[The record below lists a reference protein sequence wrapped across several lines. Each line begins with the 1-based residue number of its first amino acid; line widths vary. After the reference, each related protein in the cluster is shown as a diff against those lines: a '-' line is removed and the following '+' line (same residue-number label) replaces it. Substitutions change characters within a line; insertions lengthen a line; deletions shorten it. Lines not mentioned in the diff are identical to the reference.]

1 MFEIIKNKEVGP
13 DIFHLVLKCDELSE
27 KPKPGQFFNVKVS
40 RKLSTDPL
48 LRRPFS
54 VFDFNEEQN
63 ILELV
68 YRKVGRG
75 TEILSKYKEGEKL
88 DVIGPLGNP
97 FSTEK
102 RRGLIHLVGGGMGI
116 VPLHYLARTLDKGE
130 KKVFLGAESSD
141 ELEFFTKRF
150 KKMDVEIHR
159 AAMTEKMEIK
169 GSVLVL
175 WMNYLDQEKPLFVY
189 TCGPEKMLSAVE
201 KECLKNS
208 IQGQLSIEKRMGC
221 GIGVCLSC
229 SCETTEGN
237 KRSCVDGPVFTLG
250 EVVLNA

>member
-1 MFEIIKNKEVGP
+1 MFEIISNKQVGP
-13 DIFHLVLKCDELSE
+13 DIFHLVLKCSELKE

-40 RKLSTDPL
+40 RNLTTDPL

-54 VFDFNEEQN
+54 VFDFDEKEN

-68 YRKVGRG
+68 YRKIGRG
-75 TEILSKYKEGEKL
+75 TEILSKYRAGEKL

-97 FSTEK
+97 FTTKK
-102 RRGLIHLVGGGMGI
+102 RAGLIHLVGGGMGI
-116 VPLHYLARTLDKGE
+116 VPLHYLAKSLKKGE
-130 KKVFLGAESSD
+130 KKVFLGAESAA
-141 ELEFFTKRF
+141 ELKFFTKKF
-150 KKMDVEIHR
+150 KKMNVEIHR
-159 AAMTEKMEIK
+159 AAVEEKLEIK
-169 GSVLVL
+169 GSVMVL
-175 WMNYLDQEKPLFVY
+175 WMNYLNQEKPLFVY

-208 IQGQLSIEKRMGC
+208 IQGQLSIERRMGC

-229 SCETTEGN
+229 SCETKDGN